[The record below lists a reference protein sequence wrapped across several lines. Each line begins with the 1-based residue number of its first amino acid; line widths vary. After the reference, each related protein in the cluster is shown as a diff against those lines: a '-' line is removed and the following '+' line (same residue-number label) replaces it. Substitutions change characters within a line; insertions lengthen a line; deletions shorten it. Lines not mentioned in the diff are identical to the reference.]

1 LSKNKANCNKNYNKI
16 KFQVQILTENV
27 NLRMQ
32 YINMEILVT
41 EMVVSSEAKFV
52 IPLKFLRKIKKNPS
66 CELNPGTYG
75 ISHIVSE
82 TDGKSRKTLLT
93 THKK

>member
-41 EMVVSSEAKFV
+41 EMVVSNEAKFV
-52 IPLKFLRKIKKNPS
+52 VPLRFLRKIKKIPLVNS
-66 CELNPGTYG
+66 IREHTV
-75 ISHIVSE
+75 SHIVSE